1 MTDNVAPETVN
12 NVAALF
18 GGEVQ
23 SSDKQMMLDY
33 VAQWFD
39 DMAADDK
46 APVCLLFSLVSE
58 KGCVKSGYIT
68 SDKIDDR
75 NTLYISRAAMAIQG
89 DYHVW
94 DSIDR
99 PPCG

>member
-1 MTDNVAPETVN
+1 MSDTGTVTP
-12 NVAALF
+12 LF

-39 DMAADDK
+39 DMAKEDN
-46 APVCLLFSLVSE
+46 APQCLLFSLVSE
-58 KGCVKSGYIT
+58 KGAVKCGYIT
-68 SDKIDDR
+68 TDKIGDR
-75 NTLYISRAAMAIQG
+75 NTLYISRALMALQV
-89 DYHVW
+89 DYNVW

-99 PPCG
+99 P